1 MVTKDKQ
8 WCIFKVLRLPT
19 TQNKPQTSNSLL
31 SPIKS
36 MVACRTM
43 ALQHSFH
50 FPTMALH
57 YHVTHFTSSPWH
69 CITHSFAPNVPLCA
83 PSILHCTLR
92 TPLCTLHTL
101 CTAHSAPLCAL
112 CMPLHAILHCTS
124 LWPLHTVC
132 TLCISSMQSLQS
144 LCALCTFHMPSVAHH
159 GLSMYLYAISA
170 LVCTL
175 CTLSTFLETSDW
187 PMVPTIAN
195 DITDIRT
202 LFT

>member
-1 MVTKDKQ
+1 MGIKPQ
-8 WCIFKVLRLPT
+8 H
-19 TQNKPQTSNSLL
+19 KPQTSNSLL
-31 SPIKS
+31 PPIKS

-83 PSILHCTLR
+83 PSILHCTLC
-92 TPLCTLHTL
+92 TPLCTLHTPL
-101 CTAHSAPLCAL
+101 HTLHPSVHSACPS
-112 CMPLHAILHCTS
+112 MQS

-132 TLCISSMQSLQS
+132 TLCISSMQSLH
-144 LCALCTFHMPSVAHH
+144 ALCTFHMPSVAHH